1 MKHKI
6 SVFLISLLVFSGCE
20 TEFSVIAPWE
30 DITVVYGLIN
40 PNDSIHYVKIN
51 KAFLGKADANSM
63 AQVRDS
69 SEYNPAE
76 LDVKVVELKDGLW
89 DAIYEVTAIT
99 DTNKPSGTFY
109 APDQTIYTFFANNLN
124 TDNELALIIKNTSTN
139 KKVSG
144 QSPIINNAGSFK
156 VNNGTPDIP
165 FVQGNGDF
173 LDPVAKWKSAQDG
186 KRYQLTMRFN
196 YIERNLDSGVEYNK
210 YIELTFPTT
219 NSSDVDGGDEMSV
232 VIRAEEF
239 FNKIKSDLLP
249 VSPSNNVERCIGY
262 LDFYLDIGTED
273 LNTYIEVNE
282 PSSGIVQ
289 EKPEFTN
296 IMDEKGNDQVG
307 IFTCRT
313 RQQILNK
320 PLDKGNLPNN
330 TVLFL
335 ETDEFAQFGFVDGT
349 LFNCPY

>member
-6 SVFLISLLVFSGCE
+6 SVFLISLLIFTGCE

-30 DITVVYGLIN
+30 DITVVYGLVN
-40 PNDSIHYVKIN
+40 PNDSIHYIKIN

-63 AQVRDS
+63 AQIRDS
-69 SEYNPAE
+69 SEYNPSE
-76 LDVKVVELKDGLW
+76 LEVKVVEIKDGAW
-89 DAIYEVTAIT
+89 KEVYELSAIT
-99 DTNKPSGTFY
+99 DTNKPSGIFY
-109 APDQTIYTFFANNLN
+109 APEHTIYTFFANSLD
-124 TDNELALIIKNTSTN
+124 TDNELALIIENTVTN
-139 KKVSG
+139 KEVYG
-144 QSPIINNAGSFK
+144 QSPMINPASSFK

-196 YIERNLDSGVEYNK
+196 YIERNLDSGNESNK

-219 NSSDVDGGDEMSV
+219 NSSDVDGGEEMSV

-296 IMDEKGNDQVG
+296 IVDEKGNDQVG

-320 PLDKGNLPNN
+320 PLDKCNLPNN

-335 ETDEFAQFGFVDGT
+335 ET
-349 LFNCPY
+349 Y